1 MLERLRIQGNLPT
14 LLRGA
19 ENWRFVKKLKMVLS
33 YDPEIQFM
41 SIYPHK
47 TVIQNNT
54 CAAMFLKSGNCSVVT
69 DSL

>member
-54 CAAMFLKSGNCSVVT
+54 CAAMFLKSENCSVVT
-69 DSL
+69 DSF